1 MKAKVKSTGAIIDID
16 DIYGVLYETS
26 THDIYDKSELD
37 FPQTALTRQDIA
49 KIDDMPRE
57 VENCVATSDLP
68 TTGREEYYT
77 EKEMKAKIKETGKW
91 VTVNPC
97 NEGFYDVNTHDI
109 YDPDELDFA
118 AELDWQAFRREA
130 AKDILAGMLSNPESI
145 HISNKRLRTIEDF
158 VDSAV
163 MIADVLIRQL
173 Q

>member
-1 MKAKVKSTGAIIDID
+1 M
-16 DIYGVLYETS
+16 
-26 THDIYDKSELD
+26 
-37 FPQTALTRQDIA
+37 
-49 KIDDMPRE
+49 
-57 VENCVATSDLP
+57 N
-68 TTGREEYYT
+68 
-77 EKEMKAKIKETGKW
+77 AKIKETGKW
-91 VTVNPC
+91 ITV
-97 NEGFYDVNTHDI
+97 GFYDVNTHDI